1 MVRVKVCG
9 ITSKDDALLAV
20 NLGVDA
26 LGFIFAPSPRRITPE
41 AAHEIIRAMPP
52 FVKTVGV
59 FVNESPVTI
68 RWVIESCGIDLIQLH
83 GEEPP
88 DLCSEFMPHTI
99 KAFQIKDES
108 SLSEILSY
116 QGRVRALLFDT
127 YSKDKRGGTGK
138 TFDWDLAA
146 AKGEKLD
153 TPIILSGGLT
163 PSNITRAVS
172 AVRPYAVDV
181 NSGVEEQPGK
191 KSPVL
196 MREMMGKIGKI
207 NSIGVSND

>member
-1 MVRVKVCG
+1 
-9 ITSKDDALLAV
+9 
-20 NLGVDA
+20 
-26 LGFIFAPSPRRITPE
+26 
-41 AAHEIIRAMPP
+41 
-52 FVKTVGV
+52 
-59 FVNESPVTI
+59 
-68 RWVIESCGIDLIQLH
+68 
-83 GEEPP
+83 
-88 DLCSEFMPHTI
+88 
-99 KAFQIKDES
+99 
-108 SLSEILSY
+108 
-116 QGRVRALLFDT
+116 
-127 YSKDKRGGTGK
+127 
-138 TFDWDLAA
+138 LAA

>member
-20 NLGVDA
+20 KLGVDA
-26 LGFIFAPSPRRITPE
+26 LGFVFAPSPRQITPE

-146 AKGEKLD
+146 KGEELD

-196 MREMMGKIGKI
+196 MREMMEKIGKI
-207 NSIGVSND
+207 NNIGVSND